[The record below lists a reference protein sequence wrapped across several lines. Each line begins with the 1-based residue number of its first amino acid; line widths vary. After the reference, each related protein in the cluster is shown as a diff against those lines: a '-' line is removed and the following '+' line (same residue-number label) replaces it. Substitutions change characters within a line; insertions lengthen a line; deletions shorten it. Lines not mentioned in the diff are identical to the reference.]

1 MGWILLAVLF
11 FVLIFVIGVVAVRM
25 MKGEDVQGR
34 KK

>member
-1 MGWILLAVLF
+1 MGWILLAVVF
-11 FVLIFVIGVVAVRM
+11 FVLIFVIGVVAFRM